1 MAKGTHRERKV
12 LIILGRKEIRDY
24 PSGRSELTSLFRGE
38 YHETHDMFGFD
49 DPSPRDDDDLQIED
63 QRQE

>member
-1 MAKGTHRERKV
+1 MAKHIHREQQV
-12 LIILGRKEIRDY
+12 LIILGRKEIRY
-24 PSGRSELTSLFRGE
+24 PSGRSESTSWFHGE

-49 DPSPRDDDDLQIED
+49 YPSPRVDDDLQIED

>member
-1 MAKGTHRERKV
+1 MVKRTHRERQV

-24 PSGRSELTSLFRGE
+24 PSGRSELTSWFRGE
-38 YHETHDMFGFD
+38 YHEIHDTFGFD